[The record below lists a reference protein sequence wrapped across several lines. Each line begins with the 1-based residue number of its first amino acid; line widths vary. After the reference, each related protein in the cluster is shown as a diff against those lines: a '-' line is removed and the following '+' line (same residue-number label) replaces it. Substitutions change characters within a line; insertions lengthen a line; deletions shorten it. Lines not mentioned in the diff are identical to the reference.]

1 MIPFSAVKGDGVEE
15 IREIIDEIATDA
27 LANDELEEENQQQED
42 ELC

>member
-1 MIPFSAVKGDGVEE
+1 MEE